1 MLGEGGGAALAGS
14 ISKGGPQTE
23 AQDIFSVAS
32 ILFYTWLHVKL
43 LMHILADVM
52 SLCAWDNSRSGSVS
66 LSLSARLQPGDAIV
80 MNFQSQP
87 FISAAAAATAAPP
100 ERKKI

>member
-1 MLGEGGGAALAGS
+1 MLGEGGGVAARGS

-52 SLCAWDNSRSGSVS
+52 SLCAWDNSRSRSVS
-66 LSLSARLQPGDAIV
+66 PPPSGGRDCNEFSKSALYLGDCRRHRC
-80 MNFQSQP
+80 
-87 FISAAAAATAAPP
+87 AAG
-100 ERKKI
+100 EKK